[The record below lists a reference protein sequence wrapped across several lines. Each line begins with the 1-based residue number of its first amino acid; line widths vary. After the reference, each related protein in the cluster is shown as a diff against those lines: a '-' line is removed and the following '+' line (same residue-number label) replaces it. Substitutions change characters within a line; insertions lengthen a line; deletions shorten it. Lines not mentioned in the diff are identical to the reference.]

1 MKRCINPECGA
12 ELDDNAKFCPECGTK
27 QPQEYV
33 CPACGAKFDQPSKF
47 CMACGAKMDGTGGAP
62 KIGGLSIGDNNAIS
76 AKDIIGGDKIEAQ
89 NYVVNNVMGPQKS
102 EAELKMDNLS
112 MKKMSKEYIREE
124 MAKAKDFE
132 KKNNFFGAASIYR
145 ELASE
150 DNVDAVCSLLSLD
163 YNNNLVLEA
172 AERNSL
178 MGKIMDAVNAS
189 HPEGLFLYGVNI
201 IESDRNKGIEYLKRA
216 AQCGNE
222 KAVEYLN
229 KYYGRNRFGNCREDI
244 SEEALQWF
252 EQSEKMGNP
261 EGKFLLAR
269 CYFYGNGTLK
279 QQNKAYRMFC
289 ELADAQYDEAL
300 YMKAYCCLTG
310 EGIPYDNVGEV
321 VNNAESYLKDA
332 ASRGERNAEA
342 LLGLL
347 YHKGMGPFE
356 KNDHDANLYLR
367 KASEHG
373 DRIGQY
379 VFANYLGTWDGKD
392 VDKDAMIPELLKK
405 SAEQGFSNAQ
415 NMLGECYED
424 ERYAATPKD
433 ITKAVELYKLA
444 AEQNNVAGLCN
455 LGRCYYEG
463 IGVEQNYE
471 KAVELFTKGFEE
483 YTTYV
488 DPKYIE
494 LHRDFDYINKGREIC
509 LWLGKCY
516 HDGTG
521 VAKDNIKALDFLK
534 MYNGHKDIGREDE
547 TEIVKTIMQEMGSS
561 YYYNNDLTSSSK
573 IMGVVLVD
581 KGSLAFGL
589 TGKLKSIFNLGLK
602 EAKHLTDQLP
612 KTLAVVTQAQAMAV
626 RDELASEGAVVML
639 KRYNSEREA
648 KNDYYNLGLDK
659 MILSSDVLEK
669 AEKYSH
675 QLPPMPD
682 RPLTEKIFNKY
693 MEEAKAGDEFAKYI
707 IGDCYFY
714 GEGVEQNYE
723 EAVKLY
729 QEASN
734 DPRAIYSLGFC
745 YYEGCVVEQDF
756 AKGFSLFKKAAEMGY
771 DQAQYRLGRCYSVNY
786 ETVVQNDDKEAF
798 TWFKKAAEQGHVFA
812 MFKLFDCYS
821 AGRGVEKN
829 DTEAK
834 KWAIKVK
841 DSGVDPVEIMTYDQY
856 KDWHDFERSKKNK
869 TTQPKTN
876 VTTPKPQ
883 PQPAPQPTQQ
893 PAPQPQPQPAA
904 PAKTETSSGTVRVIL
919 INAGAQK
926 LVVVKAVK
934 EYLNLGLK
942 ESMDLVSDHLPNT
955 IATLDEAQAQEFY
968 NILTGLGANVEI
980 RTGGSGKAIAPAQPE
995 SQPQAQPKSQPQ
1007 ANDANIF
1014 NINGV
1019 KLEMVTVESG
1029 TFTMGENQNGLLK
1042 GDEHPAHQVALSEY
1056 HIGKYP
1062 VTVAQFRQFVEAT
1075 GYTTQA
1081 ELKGRSMTM
1090 EYVEGRYK
1098 PIHKDGLNWKYG
1110 GDEKPR
1116 GASDDNH
1123 PVIHISWIDA
1133 NAFCKWLAKVTG
1145 KNFRLP
1151 TEAEWEFAAK
1161 GGVKSKGFRY
1171 SGSDNYDEVAVYKS
1185 KNTAPVGTKKPNE
1198 LGIYDMSGNVAEWCN
1213 DWQGKYSRESQVNPQ
1228 GPSTGLYR
1236 VSRSASWFDEYRSDT
1251 VRRSGFNVTMTGSK
1265 YGFRVAYSDDGVKVP
1280 PKPAALDDN
1289 PTIGGKSILDI
1300 DDVKNTVKGIFG
1312 KLFK

>member
-12 ELDDNAKFCPECGTK
+12 ELEDNAKFCMECGTK

-112 MKKMSKEYIREE
+112 MKKMSKEFIREE

-132 KKNNFFGAASIYR
+132 KQGDYYHAVAIYK
-145 ELASE
+145 ELDAE
-150 DNVDAVCSLLSLD
+150 DNNDAACAILFLD
-163 YNNNLVLEA
+163 YKKLFVVDNEERDTLLNKIRKAADEGHSEA
-172 AERNSL
+172 
-178 MGKIMDAVNAS
+178 
-189 HPEGLFLYGVNI
+189 LFLIGVYTINSNKNMAFQY
-201 IESDRNKGIEYLKRA
+201 IERA
-216 AQCGNE
+216 AMNRFPT
-222 KAVEYLN
+222 AIDYLD
-229 KYYGRNRFGNCREDI
+229 KYYGYNDDGTRKDVT
-244 SEEALQWF
+244 EEAFRWF
-252 EQSEKMGNP
+252 EKSAQMDSIQGQFLYADCYLNGYIVEKDPRKAAQVFRPLAEKGNP
-261 EGKFLLAR
+261 EFQYKMGKAMEDF
-269 CYFYGNGTLK
+269 G
-279 QQNKAYRMFC
+279 
-289 ELADAQYDEAL
+289 DDDE
-300 YMKAYCCLTG
+300 Y
-310 EGIPYDNVGEV
+310 
-321 VNNAESYLKDA
+321 
-332 ASRGERNAEA
+332 
-342 LLGLL
+342 
-347 YHKGMGPFE
+347 E
-356 KNDHDANLYLR
+356 KW
-367 KASEHG
+367 
-373 DRIGQY
+373 I
-379 VFANYLGTWDGKD
+379 
-392 VDKDAMIPELLKK
+392 KK
-405 SAEQGFSNAQ
+405 SAEQGFMEAQ
-415 NMLGECYED
+415 LELANYYDQCGVDEMAHEWYKKAAEQGCAEAQYCYAIGLED
-424 ERYAATPKD
+424 ERVQL
-433 ITKAVELYKLA
+433 IW
-444 AEQNNVAGLCN
+444 
-455 LGRCYYEG
+455 
-463 IGVEQNYE
+463 YE
-471 KAVELFTKGFEE
+471 KAALRDYAPAQSALGDCYYNGWGTFKDYKMAVQWYRKSAEQGNNRGQKG
-483 YTTYV
+483 
-488 DPKYIE
+488 
-494 LHRDFDYINKGREIC
+494 
-509 LWLGKCY
+509 LGKCY
-516 HDGTG
+516 YYGNG
-521 VAKDNIKALDFLK
+521 VECD
-534 MYNGHKDIGREDE
+534 Y
-547 TEIVKTIMQEMGSS
+547 
-561 YYYNNDLTSSSK
+561 
-573 IMGVVLVD
+573 
-581 KGSLAFGL
+581 
-589 TGKLKSIFNLGLK
+589 K
-602 EAKHLTDQLP
+602 EAIKWCTEAT
-612 KTLAVVTQAQAMAV
+612 K
-626 RDELASEGAVVML
+626 G
-639 KRYNSEREA
+639 RYAN
-648 KNDYYNLGLDK
+648 
-659 MILSSDVLEK
+659 
-669 AEKYSH
+669 
-675 QLPPMPD
+675 
-682 RPLTEKIFNKY
+682 
-693 MEEAKAGDEFAKYI
+693 EEAYYI
-707 IGDCYFY
+707 LGDCYFY

-723 EAVKLY
+723 KAVELY
-729 QEASN
+729 EKAK
-734 DPRAIYSLGFC
+734 DFPKAIYSLGFC
-745 YYEGCVVEQDF
+745 YTEGLLGEENF
-756 AKGFSLFKKAAEMGY
+756 KEGFKLFKKAAEKGY
-771 DQAQYRLGRCYSVNY
+771 DQAQYRLARCYSDSLEIFVKK
-786 ETVVQNDDKEAF
+786 DDKEAF
-798 TWFKKAAEQGHVFA
+798 KWYKKAAEQGHVFS
-812 MFKLFDCYS
+812 MFKMFACYS
-821 AGRGVEKN
+821 SGIGVTKDEN
-829 DTEAK
+829 EAA
-834 KWAIKVK
+834 KWAAYFKRT
-841 DSGVDPVEIMTYDQY
+841 GADPLDGITYDHY

-893 PAPQPQPQPAA
+893 PKPQPVPQPAPQPAA
-904 PAKTETSSGTVRVIL
+904 PAKTETSSGTVQVVL
-919 INAGAQK
+919 INAGVQK
-926 LVVVKAVK
+926 LAVVKAVK

-968 NILTGLGANVEI
+968 NILTDLGANVEI

-1213 DWQGKYSRESQVNPQ
+1213 DWHGKYSRESQVNPQ

-1280 PKPAALDDN
+1280 PMPAALDDN